1 MEPEVIVTEQ
11 EKGEYEQYVRSSE
24 LLGTASQREG
34 FWEIGRESASSVKE
48 IYDLSDFTEL
58 KHPTNLRQEIAEDAH
73 YFEKYMQ
80 FSLET
85 LRGSQAGREVKEKE
99 NEREEEE

>member
-1 MEPEVIVTEQ
+1 M
-11 EKGEYEQYVRSSE
+11 
-24 LLGTASQREG
+24 
-34 FWEIGRESASSVKE
+34 KE